1 MRCRIRASL
10 LTPKTEL
17 QHRTSCQSH
26 KVFLPQNVWRKFCRL
41 HVRVWLTMTISFQPA
56 QNSFLPPKIDHLK
69 SPYREWSQA
78 LIQILETVSS
88 CADTFSNVSD
98 DKVLDEVLDS
108 FEGGNYI
115 KNIVEIY
122 RVFKRIQ
129 VRSLS
134 QLPSAPNDPGSIYR
148 AQTWLVDRKLNA
160 FCFLSCFLVGS
171 FV

>member
-1 MRCRIRASL
+1 
-10 LTPKTEL
+10 
-17 QHRTSCQSH
+17 
-26 KVFLPQNVWRKFCRL
+26 
-41 HVRVWLTMTISFQPA
+41 MTISFQPA

-129 VRSLS
+129 VRRSLG
-134 QLPSAPNDPGSIYR
+134 QLTNLINELGSNQKI
-148 AQTWLVDRKLNA
+148 TV
-160 FCFLSCFLVGS
+160 S
-171 FV
+171 